1 MLLDNICDDS
11 ESKEEKKYINNESN
25 SLQFDSLNDLQKSH
39 IDNLNNIDNLK
50 TSNFD
55 SIISKMY
62 IGFDFREEFLK
73 KNELTE
79 KNLSILT
86 NIYNKLSGKISS
98 KEKKKKNN
106 KPNKDGLGLLLSLD
120 ISEASLLYHQYSI
133 ININKINF
141 FECFLYFIHIPI
153 NNISNNVGFI
163 FPINLGEYFQ
173 FKLIDRKTREI
184 CYSRIK
190 KEKKMQLTYE
200 QMEKIVTYHYCLCNQ
215 LLRGKKNFEN
225 ELIQSFMKYLDK
237 NDIYKKYFFVPIKK
251 NNNQIEL
258 DENKLLKCINFLHEN
273 CPNKLFPRISEIVS
287 TCANKEENRKNIF
300 KLLEKSYIVTDYNIN
315 RLYKLDNIIYKDDKF
330 DTFISK
336 LSFNINDDTTKE
348 FKNTFLEILKT
359 NKIDSKK
366 ITAKYIMEE
375 LPFEDNENKSILGA
389 VTGYRKI
396 PQKYKVEISNKYNY
410 YLTCKFGSLNVI
422 KKTNYTYNIN
432 ILKSSIAPP
441 CKTNKV
447 EAIDNSQND
456 KEKYAKILPPDR
468 IFTYYLN
475 LKDLEF
481 FEIIPSL
488 FLNFEEI
495 MKVPQF
501 INDYNLLFKKSAKER
516 KNIEKNYFFIQWAFT
531 LHMYLQDYNYETL
544 ETLGDS
550 ILKMIAT
557 IIVYHVHEIND
568 PETDVGELVFNRA
581 TLICNLHLFTKGLE
595 NKIYNYLIRYP
606 KEITGYTFPL
616 EHEYITT
623 GRINITEKIV
633 ADIVESSI
641 GGIFLCTRNTRD
653 CFNYIK
659 KLDIPFVE
667 KKDMKYEQSRGAFS
681 KETIWRNN
689 INYNIL
695 VNKAYEEMNKK
706 IGNFGEFIFPENVND
721 IISNGELNK
730 NITLMELMEQYI
742 LKCKEAY
749 KIYKGDN
756 KSLDYL
762 QKCKLF
768 YSFKNIKL
776 LEQAMTHRS
785 KNTQF
790 SQNYEK
796 LELLGDS
803 IVESF
808 ISQYTFCIF
817 GPYLFKDDNE
827 EYNSNK
833 KLRKKNII
841 SINEELIK
849 KNAKEFNNKYM
860 THIKSYL
867 CSNYFMCKLSL
878 LIGLPKYI
886 KFSENDINNKNNLKK
901 FFDFDNVKGLFE
913 SSLNSYISTE
923 IFQPK
928 FVADLFEAL
937 IGAIYV
943 DSDLKNTYEFLHLI
957 YGPSICYSCL
967 YLKELPFSIVAD
979 FTERCS
985 KEIKIVPSFKNASKE
1000 EIIKSGFKNENNK
1013 VFLKLTIGDIFSCI
1027 DKGDNE
1033 EKARE
1038 NLSEKGII
1046 FLDNLKY
1053 EGPSKK
1059 D

>member
-55 SIISKMY
+55 SIISKIY

-287 TCANKEENRKNIF
+287 TCENKEENRKNIF

-336 LSFNINDDTTKE
+336 LSFNINDDTTKV
-348 FKNTFLEILKT
+348 
-359 NKIDSKK
+359 DSKK

-441 CKTNKV
+441 FKTNKV

-516 KNIEKNYFFIQWAFT
+516 KNIEKNYFFHTMGIHSSYVFT
-531 LHMYLQDYNYETL
+531 RL
-544 ETLGDS
+544 
-550 ILKMIAT
+550 
-557 IIVYHVHEIND
+557 
-568 PETDVGELVFNRA
+568 
-581 TLICNLHLFTKGLE
+581 
-595 NKIYNYLIRYP
+595 
-606 KEITGYTFPL
+606 
-616 EHEYITT
+616 
-623 GRINITEKIV
+623 
-633 ADIVESSI
+633 
-641 GGIFLCTRNTRD
+641 
-653 CFNYIK
+653 
-659 KLDIPFVE
+659 
-667 KKDMKYEQSRGAFS
+667 
-681 KETIWRNN
+681 
-689 INYNIL
+689 
-695 VNKAYEEMNKK
+695 
-706 IGNFGEFIFPENVND
+706 
-721 IISNGELNK
+721 
-730 NITLMELMEQYI
+730 
-742 LKCKEAY
+742 
-749 KIYKGDN
+749 
-756 KSLDYL
+756 
-762 QKCKLF
+762 
-768 YSFKNIKL
+768 
-776 LEQAMTHRS
+776 
-785 KNTQF
+785 
-790 SQNYEK
+790 
-796 LELLGDS
+796 
-803 IVESF
+803 
-808 ISQYTFCIF
+808 
-817 GPYLFKDDNE
+817 
-827 EYNSNK
+827 
-833 KLRKKNII
+833 
-841 SINEELIK
+841 
-849 KNAKEFNNKYM
+849 
-860 THIKSYL
+860 
-867 CSNYFMCKLSL
+867 
-878 LIGLPKYI
+878 
-886 KFSENDINNKNNLKK
+886 
-901 FFDFDNVKGLFE
+901 
-913 SSLNSYISTE
+913 
-923 IFQPK
+923 
-928 FVADLFEAL
+928 
-937 IGAIYV
+937 
-943 DSDLKNTYEFLHLI
+943 
-957 YGPSICYSCL
+957 
-967 YLKELPFSIVAD
+967 
-979 FTERCS
+979 
-985 KEIKIVPSFKNASKE
+985 
-1000 EIIKSGFKNENNK
+1000 
-1013 VFLKLTIGDIFSCI
+1013 
-1027 DKGDNE
+1027 
-1033 EKARE
+1033 
-1038 NLSEKGII
+1038 
-1046 FLDNLKY
+1046 
-1053 EGPSKK
+1053 
-1059 D
+1059 